1 MGMILKQILGCGFGD
16 FEVTERMSTEVD
28 LHVSE

>member
-1 MGMILKQILGCGFGD
+1 MGMILKQILGSGFGD